1 MIERNIVDR
10 VPKHAGRVKL
20 TPVTGQPNYF
30 TMERADEPTVEG
42 TPLDKVTF
50 DSIIQSRL
58 TGRYYNV
65 IPVLTLKNSTGGT
78 TTPLPTSGWTL
89 NGVANAS
96 TGMYAVKASSAI
108 NSTYSVEKAVD
119 GKDDTNW
126 GSLDGTQHTFTIVFP
141 IAIKIKKI
149 GLNMGRTGDTTNYSM
164 SVQGSNNGES
174 WTTLN
179 TFTTFPDNMTEFS
192 LSENVGDYSQYRL
205 LFNKPDGARV
215 YIDTLTI
222 PEWEANSYSID
233 FISSE
238 MPIDWSIGQRITVQ
252 IPTYAAFVVDGNTFN
267 GVKVNTV
274 LLSGRKYEL
283 TFNGTSFD
291 AKGV

>member
-10 VPKHAGRVKL
+10 VPTHAGRIKL
-20 TPVTGQPNYF
+20 TPVAGRPNYF
-30 TMERADEPTVEG
+30 DMERADEPTVEG
-42 TPLDKVTF
+42 TPLDKATF
-50 DSIIQSRL
+50 NSIIQSRL

-65 IPVLTLKNSTGGT
+65 IPMLTLKNSTGGT

-96 TGMYAVKASSAI
+96 SGIYAVYASSAI

-149 GLNMGRTGDTTNYSM
+149 GLNMGRTGNTTNYSM

-233 FISSE
+233 FVSSE
-238 MPIDWSIGQRITVQ
+238 MPIDWSIGQRVTIQV
-252 IPTYAAFVVDGNTFN
+252 PTYAAFVVDGNTFN
-267 GVKVNTV
+267 GIKVNTV

-283 TFNGTSFD
+283 TYNG
-291 AKGV
+291 